1 MTSQTTIETLSNEIL
16 LYIFSH
22 LSWTD
27 LLTSLW
33 SLNIRFN
40 SLVCSTLS
48 VNSNSLNTG
57 LVFTLGSSY
66 NKLYSTLFPLLLNS
80 SCLSSC
86 IQRIH
91 FDERNSIVR
100 DCVYQWLFNDK
111 EIIFPNLKSLILT
124 QCRLKEPLIESLV
137 YLIERQLN
145 ELILNFAE
153 DNFMVPDCVRQ
164 DSPLVIDEKKQTSM
178 MKQLFGLLFSGQC
191 QLKSL
196 QLDINNHFLN
206 KDIHHCLTS
215 HYDRS
220 MDRCFT
226 LRHLD
231 VRIACT
237 CLLENLIERVPNLER
252 LSVHF
257 HSSLDFDS
265 LWETNPDRLEQS
277 NENWFNKIPK
287 LRCFSLNI
295 SIHNNR
301 EFTYLKWLL
310 NNVNYVEKLEIHLKN
325 YERQKTESS
334 NIWKS
339 FIDANFV
346 RQYCLPD
353 KIINL
358 VDFNFYIC
366 SQYELSTDDIE
377 TTINSFNNH
386 PFFLDRQ
393 WTNVKCLYDPTI
405 SFQHLFSEFG
415 NSSKFPRHPYKYQNI
430 LKWLP
435 TSLRP
440 YQLYPSLSFILQQ
453 FQQVNSNVT
462 SMKIYSGEDDDF
474 DQADSMMALQILFT
488 IKQNQTMN
496 LSIRNV
502 TKIQFGTCLD
512 QIIAGT
518 DTSIRRNKI
527 SIQVLAHLISMT
539 VQLKYLVVQHFK
551 WLLYAA
557 QYASEE
563 LGANTLSTVRY
574 VEFSLPSC
582 HNSSKREILM
592 CKQLVPFLK
601 QYMPYLQT
609 LHIWRPDDFP
619 WTSSKFTANK
629 QI

>member
-1 MTSQTTIETLSNEIL
+1 
-16 LYIFSH
+16 
-22 LSWTD
+22 
-27 LLTSLW
+27 
-33 SLNIRFN
+33 
-40 SLVCSTLS
+40 
-48 VNSNSLNTG
+48 
-57 LVFTLGSSY
+57 
-66 NKLYSTLFPLLLNS
+66 
-80 SCLSSC
+80 
-86 IQRIH
+86 
-91 FDERNSIVR
+91 
-100 DCVYQWLFNDK
+100 
-111 EIIFPNLKSLILT
+111 
-124 QCRLKEPLIESLV
+124 
-137 YLIERQLN
+137 
-145 ELILNFAE
+145 
-153 DNFMVPDCVRQ
+153 
-164 DSPLVIDEKKQTSM
+164 
-178 MKQLFGLLFSGQC
+178 
-191 QLKSL
+191 
-196 QLDINNHFLN
+196 
-206 KDIHHCLTS
+206 
-215 HYDRS
+215 
-220 MDRCFT
+220 
-226 LRHLD
+226 
-231 VRIACT
+231 
-237 CLLENLIERVPNLER
+237 LENLIERVPNLER

-257 HSSLDFDS
+257 QSSLNFDS
-265 LWETNPDRLEQS
+265 LWKTNPDRLEQS

-295 SIHNNR
+295 SIDNNR

-310 NNVNYVEKLEIHLKN
+310 NNANYVEKLEIHLKN

-393 WTNVKCLYDPTI
+393 WTNVKCLYDPII
-405 SFQHLFSEFG
+405 SFQHLFSEFR

-453 FQQVNSNVT
+453 FKQVNSNVT
-462 SMKIYSGEDDDF
+462 SMKIYSGEDDNF

-512 QIIAGT
+512 QIIADT

-539 VQLKYLVVQHFK
+539 VQLKYLVVEHFK

-557 QYASEE
+557 QYIHIRALLRIVYCFGSMFQYPLISE
-563 LGANTLSTVRY
+563 
-574 VEFSLPSC
+574 SLMS
-582 HNSSKREILM
+582 L
-592 CKQLVPFLK
+592 
-601 QYMPYLQT
+601 
-609 LHIWRPDDFP
+609 
-619 WTSSKFTANK
+619 
-629 QI
+629 

>member
-48 VNSNSLNTG
+48 VNSNLLNTG

-137 YLIERQLN
+137 YLIERQLD
-145 ELILNFAE
+145 ELILSFAK

-231 VRIACT
+231 VRMACT

-257 HSSLDFDS
+257 QSSLNFDS
-265 LWETNPDRLEQS
+265 LWKTNPDRLEQS

-295 SIHNNR
+295 SIDNNR

-310 NNVNYVEKLEIHLKN
+310 NNANYVEKLEIHLKN

-393 WTNVKCLYDPTI
+393 WTNVKCLYDPII
-405 SFQHLFSEFG
+405 SFQHLFSEFR

-440 YQLYPSLSFILQQ
+440 YQLYPSVSFILQQ
-453 FQQVNSNVT
+453 F
-462 SMKIYSGEDDDF
+462 
-474 DQADSMMALQILFT
+474 
-488 IKQNQTMN
+488 KQ
-496 LSIRNV
+496 
-502 TKIQFGTCLD
+502 
-512 QIIAGT
+512 
-518 DTSIRRNKI
+518 
-527 SIQVLAHLISMT
+527 
-539 VQLKYLVVQHFK
+539 
-551 WLLYAA
+551 
-557 QYASEE
+557 ASEE

-582 HNSSKREILM
+582 HNSSKREIHM

-619 WTSSKFTANK
+619 WTSIRPDYGKKKDDSGRFTYRWLKSLRTSESISRHTTVFK
-629 QI
+629 QDLCQLVKNLKELTFLDIHGEIDHEKVESYRLMAQRRFPNSRIDFDLSRFRLWL